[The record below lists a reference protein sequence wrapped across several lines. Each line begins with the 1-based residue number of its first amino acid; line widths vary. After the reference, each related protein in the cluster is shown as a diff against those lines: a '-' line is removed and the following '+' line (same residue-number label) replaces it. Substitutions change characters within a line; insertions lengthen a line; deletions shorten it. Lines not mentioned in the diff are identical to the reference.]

1 MADRR
6 AVYVKVVGSRKGK
19 RDVWYDGKGKWR
31 CGKMEDAGRKEDDAK
46 LESEAVSPEESRPRA
61 RCGRW
66 SLYFAR
72 DPTYGFV
79 Q

>member
-1 MADRR
+1 
-6 AVYVKVVGSRKGK
+6 
-19 RDVWYDGKGKWR
+19 
-31 CGKMEDAGRKEDDAK
+31 MEDAGRKEDDAK